1 MLKPSKK
8 RLMLWNRNASQ
19 RVITW
24 HHFGDNRGSTN
35 MRDQFRS
42 PSDGAAPQK
51 IDLNVSALDND
62 EMAAYI
68 ADVADGLSRLA
79 KRADLGFLAYLL
91 DMVVTE
97 GTKQNPH

>member
-1 MLKPSKK
+1 
-8 RLMLWNRNASQ
+8 
-19 RVITW
+19 
-24 HHFGDNRGSTN
+24 

-42 PSDGAAPQK
+42 PRDETTPQN
-51 IDLNVSALDND
+51 IDLDVSALDIE
-62 EMAAYI
+62 EMATYI

-79 KRADLGFLAYLL
+79 KRADLDFLAYLL